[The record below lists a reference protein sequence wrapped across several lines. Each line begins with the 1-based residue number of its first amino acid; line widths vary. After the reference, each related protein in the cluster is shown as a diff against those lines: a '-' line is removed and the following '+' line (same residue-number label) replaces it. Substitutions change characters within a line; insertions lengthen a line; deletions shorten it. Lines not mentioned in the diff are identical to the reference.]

1 MQQEISIK
9 ELIGFAK
16 KYFLSAVIMMVLGAA
31 VSVIGMNLFVT
42 PKYQS
47 EAQLLVNQQQQQQ
60 QNDRVMNYNELQSNV
75 YLINTYKD
83 IITGQQLLS
92 EVSEGI
98 GGAYSVEQIR
108 RAINV
113 SQSNNSQVFSVKVTL
128 DDAENAQTVL
138 AEIIRLFEQKL
149 PQIFQTNVNSIYVV
163 QPATLNTAPVSPK
176 LTTFAA
182 LGMAAGLLLVVGFA
196 FFKEL
201 TDNTVKSDEFLQ
213 ELGVTKLGAI
223 SRISVRDAKE
233 AQTSIKQARRRKV

>member
-1 MQQEISIK
+1 MQQEISVK
-9 ELIGFAK
+9 EVVGLAK
-16 KYFLSAVIMMVLGAA
+16 KYFLGAVIMMILGAA
-31 VSVIGMNLFVT
+31 VSIIGMNMFVA

-47 EAQLLVNQQQQQQ
+47 ESQLLVNQQNQ
-60 QNDRVMNYNELQSNV
+60 QNDKAMNYSEIQSNV

-92 EVSEGI
+92 EVSERI
-98 GGAYSVEQIR
+98 GGAYSVGQIR
-108 RAINV
+108 GSINV

-128 DDAENAQTVL
+128 DNPENAQTVL
-138 AEIIRLFEQKL
+138 SEIIRLFEQKL

-163 QPATLNTAPVSPK
+163 QPATLNATPVSPK

-182 LGMAAGLLLVVGFA
+182 IGLVVGLLLVVGYA
-196 FFKEL
+196 FLNEV
-201 TDNTVKSDEFLQ
+201 TDNTVKNDEFLQ
-213 ELGVTKLGAI
+213 ALGVTKLGAI